1 MSQLINFHSL
11 NVKILRVK
19 IVRILIGVFIG
30 SILGVIFTPY
40 NFLLFFVLF
49 LVSAV
54 TLYVS
59 TKLYYIQIEGNDFV
73 MVNTWGKIEKCALS
87 NFKRI
92 TPEYL
97 FNFYSIRF
105 KNRKKVFYVIP
116 SLTSQYFIYKE
127 ISEDPYHVKIT
138 DEVLKYRSEYGM
150 QSHDE

>member
-1 MSQLINFHSL
+1 MNRVINFHSL

-19 IVRILIGVFIG
+19 IVRILISVFIC
-30 SILGVIFTPY
+30 SLLGVIFTPY
-40 NFLLFFVLF
+40 NFLLFSILF
-49 LVSAV
+49 LIFAV

-73 MVNTWGKIEKCALS
+73 MINTWGRIEKCSLS

-92 TPEYL
+92 TPEFL
-97 FNFYSIRF
+97 FNIYSIRF

-116 SLTSQYFIYKE
+116 SLTGQYFIYKE

-138 DEVLKYRSEYGM
+138 DEVLKYCSDHGI
-150 QSHDE
+150 